1 MSIPAHSRACARDK
15 PFREDGQ
22 ALRLNEKPNAG
33 DITGSHS
40 YTNYTSEVHECASLG
55 TCGYVDDQPFIQL
68 VAGRRIAALQ
78 CTRPATEAAEG
89 PEDKWRYPDG
99 KMTIKGSW
107 AKHSMYET
115 DLHVPMM
122 IKAPGY
128 SPARVPAMV
137 ENIDLYPTILDLI
150 GVPAPSHVQG
160 TSLYLDSDTIR
171 YEDEQFSEYCS
182 HTCWTIDTCRQS
194 CRENLNR
201 ADDPS
206 YSRKMTQMRSDLQA
220 HKKSRGSPGYYVLE
234 P

>member
-1 MSIPAHSRACARDK
+1 
-15 PFREDGQ
+15 
-22 ALRLNEKPNAG
+22 
-33 DITGSHS
+33 
-40 YTNYTSEVHECASLG
+40 
-55 TCGYVDDQPFIQL
+55 
-68 VAGRRIAALQ
+68 
-78 CTRPATEAAEG
+78 
-89 PEDKWRYPDG
+89 
-99 KMTIKGSW
+99 
-107 AKHSMYET
+107 MYET

-206 YSRKMTQMRSDLQA
+206 YSRKVTQMRSDLQA
-220 HKKSRGSPGYYVLE
+220 HKKSRGSPGYGFTTYWSRWLAASSAFLPEPRANELSLLHTSVDVLVVCVDNVSD
-234 P
+234 PDNTGLPRYICSCS